1 MHHTN
6 ICKYFEIELE
16 KAGFDIRNEDDE
28 GYVTR
33 VRLENELKEDMK
45 EMTKTINDENYKE
58 VINAITENEEKED
71 LSQGLTKLK
80 SRAEILKLDTEEL
93 MLEYR
98 DLVEDEYKFDQF
110 LNYSRLHKSYDHCQA
125 KLNDTISRKMLGNV
139 HNNAWN
145 KIKYIHLFAKE
156 CIIENDLL
164 NIEGIVIP
172 ENRKKLNVIINSI
185 RTLYRKRD
193 KLDET
198 EYDDVEIVK
207 LYKFMIDHMI
217 KKLGLFSSKRIKVR
231 GAKDSYKH
239 TINKKEK
246 TRLDKLMRRMNP
258 EQNMSDEVCFK
269 LLNDEQEEEV
279 VGEYEEEEVVEEV
292 EEDVDDECSI
302 CEDEIDEAVD
312 LI

>member
-1 MHHTN
+1 
-6 ICKYFEIELE
+6 
-16 KAGFDIRNEDDE
+16 
-28 GYVTR
+28 
-33 VRLENELKEDMK
+33 
-45 EMTKTINDENYKE
+45 MTKTINDENYKE
-58 VINAITENEEKED
+58 VINAITENEEEED

-80 SRAEILKLDTEEL
+80 SRADILKLDTEEL

-110 LNYSRLHKSYDHCQA
+110 LNYSRLHKSYEYCQA

-145 KIKYIHLFAKE
+145 KIKYIHLFATE
-156 CIIENDLL
+156 CSIENDLL

-246 TRLDKLMRRMNP
+246 TRLDKLIRRMNP
-258 EQNMSDEVCFK
+258 DQSMSDEVCFK
-269 LLNDEQEEEV
+269 LLNDEQEEV
-279 VGEYEEEEVVEEV
+279 VEEYEEVEYEEGVEEV
-292 EEDVDDECSI
+292 NEVNEVEEVNEDADE
-302 CEDEIDEAVD
+302 E
-312 LI
+312 